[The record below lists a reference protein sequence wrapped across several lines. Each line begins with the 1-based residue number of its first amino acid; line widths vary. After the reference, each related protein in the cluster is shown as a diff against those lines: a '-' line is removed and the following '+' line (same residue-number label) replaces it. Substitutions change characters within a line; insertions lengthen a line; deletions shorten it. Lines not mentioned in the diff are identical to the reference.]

1 MPIAI
6 SDDSGGFGEGGE
18 DAPTER
24 ATGATF
30 LATSTRSMPAL
41 ATTFAARVVRL
52 VRARGARD
60 GGLDGGAE
68 GNLGDGHCFV
78 LVVTVVT

>member
-6 SDDSGGFGEGGE
+6 SDDSGSFGEGGE

-52 VRARGARD
+52 VLRAARATGA
-60 GGLDGGAE
+60 LTAE
-68 GNLGDGHCFV
+68 RRETWATAIV
-78 LVVTVVT
+78 LFWW